1 MAQPSLY
8 RPLFLKI
15 YAALFA
21 LLAGTYFV
29 HYPWPGGAARLGE
42 LARATGLLFAAA
54 AVGRQIMRSG
64 RFPALGSAAE
74 SLVWAV
80 ALGVAPL
87 PLLLLGAGAAGF
99 FSPEGVRLIGV
110 VWALGGAFQWTGLV
124 RDLGRAARPAGFPGP
139 LALGVLGLGL
149 LCAGAPPTYYD
160 SLVYHLALPLR
171 YLQEGRVGFVP
182 FNHYSHFPQN
192 MEMIFGWFLAM
203 GSDVAAQVFTLGNAA
218 LTGLLLWSVG
228 PRTGRRWDLVLFLT
242 APCVLLLS
250 TETYVEAP
258 LALYTF
264 LTVLGVERGLRSG
277 DRRWFLWAGVAAGFA
292 AGIKYTAILT
302 PLVLTPMLLFYSRTS
317 WRERGAR
324 LAVFGG
330 TALAVFLPWLIKN
343 YIFTGGNP
351 VFPFLPALFP
361 ARHVYLA
368 EASARS
374 YFQVLDEY
382 RGSSSL
388 LWDLFRV
395 PLRLVSNATSFG
407 GGFDVTGDLGWA
419 LPLLLLPLGFFAVRS
434 GRRFVWVYVLLHVVL
449 WASLRPVLRFLFPI
463 FPLVCWVVGEGA
475 STAAERWS
483 VWARRAAG
491 AAAGIFIVLN
501 GVQFYWVERVR
512 DPFPV
517 AFGLE
522 TRDKYLTAKL
532 DYYPAMAFM
541 EKNLPA
547 DARVLFLG
555 DQRAYYCPRRH
566 LAPMALLPA
575 PIRLWAEESGNG
587 AALEAKLRALGFT
600 HVYFNEREAARLK
613 NYGVLDLTEK
623 GTRVFTEFLQR
634 STPVFRTA
642 DQAVLA
648 LGGSA

>member
-1 MAQPSLY
+1 MAQPALH

-15 YAALFA
+15 YVPVFA
-21 LLAGTYFV
+21 LLAGTYFFY
-29 HYPWPGGAARLGE
+29 YPWPGGGARLGE
-42 LARATGLLFAAA
+42 LARAGGLLFAAA
-54 AVGRQIMRSG
+54 AVGRQILRSG
-64 RFPALGSAAE
+64 RFPAIESAAE

-80 ALGVAPL
+80 ALGLIPL
-87 PLLLLGAGAAGF
+87 ALLLLGAGVLGF
-99 FSPEGVRLIGV
+99 YSPEGVRLAGV
-110 VWALGGAFQWTGLV
+110 LWALGGAFQWVGLAK
-124 RDLGRAARPAGFPGP
+124 DLGRAGRPTGG
-139 LALGVLGLGL
+139 LGALTVGILVLGL
-149 LCAGAPPTYYD
+149 LCAWAPPTYYD

-203 GSDVAAQVFTLGNAA
+203 GSDVSAHLFVLGCAA
-218 LTGLLLWSVG
+218 LTGLLLWAVG
-228 PRTGRRWDLVLFLT
+228 SRSGRRWDLVLFLT
-242 APCVLLLS
+242 APCVVLLS

-258 LALYTF
+258 LALVTF
-264 LTVLGVERGLRSG
+264 LTVLGVERGVRSG
-277 DRRWFLWAGVAAGFA
+277 DRRWFWGAGLAAGFA

-302 PLVLTPMLLFYSRTS
+302 PLVLTPMILFYPRTS
-317 WRERGAR
+317 WRERAVR

-330 TALAVFLPWLIKN
+330 TALGVFLPWLVKN
-343 YIFTGGNP
+343 YVFTGGNP
-351 VFPFLPALFP
+351 VFPFLPSLFP

-374 YFQVLDEY
+374 YFQVLEEY
-382 RGSSSL
+382 KGSSSL

-419 LPLLLLPLGFFAVRS
+419 LPLLLLPLGFFAVRP
-434 GRRFVWVYVLLHVVL
+434 GRRFVWVYVLLHLVL
-449 WASLRPVLRFLFPI
+449 WASLRPVLRFLFPV
-463 FPLVCWVVGEGA
+463 FPLVCWVAGEGA
-475 STAAERWS
+475 VAVVERWP
-483 VWARRAAG
+483 VWARRGAG
-491 AAAGIFIVLN
+491 VVAGMFLLLN

-522 TRDKYLTAKL
+522 TREKYLTAKL

-541 EKNLPA
+541 GKNLPP

-575 PIRLWAEESGNG
+575 PIRAWAESSANG
-587 AALEAKLRALGFT
+587 ADLAGKLRALGFT
-600 HVYFNEREAARLK
+600 HVYFNEGEAVRLK
-613 NYGVLDLTEK
+613 SYGVLDFSEK
-623 GTRVFTEFLQR
+623 GARVFAEFLQKT
-634 STPVFRTA
+634 TPVFRTA
-642 DQAVLA
+642 DQAVLS
-648 LGGSA
+648 LGEGA

>member
-1 MAQPSLY
+1 MAQPTFY

-21 LLAGTYFV
+21 LLAGTYFF

-42 LARATGLLFAAA
+42 LVRALGLLFAAA

-64 RFPALGSAAE
+64 RFPPLENALE
-74 SLVWAV
+74 SLVWSV
-80 ALGVAPL
+80 ALGLAPL
-87 PLLLLGAGAAGF
+87 PLLLLGVGALGF
-99 FSPEGVRLIGV
+99 YSPEGVRLVWV
-110 VWALGGAFQWTGLV
+110 VWALGGAFQWVGLAK
-124 RDLGRAARPAGFPGP
+124 DLGRTERPAGLLGA
-139 LALGVLGLGL
+139 LAGGVLGLGL
-149 LCAGAPPTYYD
+149 MCAWAPPTYYD

-192 MEMIFGWFLAM
+192 MEMIFGWFLSM
-203 GSDVAAQVFTLGNAA
+203 GSDVAAHVFTLGCAA
-218 LTGLLLWSVG
+218 LTGLLLGSVG
-228 PRTGRRWDLVLFLT
+228 PRSGRRWDLVLFLT

-264 LTVLGVERGLRSG
+264 LTVLGVERGLRMG
-277 DRRWFLWAGVAAGFA
+277 GRRWFFWAGIAAGFA

-302 PLVLTPMLLFYSRTS
+302 PMVLTLMILLYPRTT
-317 WRERGAR
+317 WRERGTR
-324 LAVFGG
+324 LAIFGG
-330 TALAVFLPWLIKN
+330 AALAVFLPWLIKN

-351 VFPFLPALFP
+351 VFPFLPSLFP
-361 ARHVYLA
+361 ARRVYLA
-368 EASARS
+368 EASARA

-419 LPLLLLPLGFFAVRS
+419 LPLLLLPLGFFAVRP
-434 GRRFVWVYVLLHVVL
+434 GRRFVWVYLLLHVAL
-449 WASLRPVLRFLFPI
+449 WASFRPVLRFLFPV
-463 FPLVCWVVGEGA
+463 FPLVCWVAGEGA
-475 STAAERWS
+475 AAVLERGSAWT
-483 VWARRAAG
+483 RRAAG
-491 AAAGIFIVLN
+491 AVAGMFIVLN

-517 AFGLE
+517 ALGLE
-522 TRDKYLTAKL
+522 TRDQYLATKL
-532 DYYPAMAFM
+532 DYYPAMVFM
-541 EKNLPA
+541 EKNLPS

-566 LAPMALLPA
+566 VAPMALLPA
-575 PIRLWAEESGNG
+575 PIRSWAEESEDG
-587 AALEAKLRALGFT
+587 AALDAKLRAQGFT
-600 HVYFNEREAARLK
+600 HLFFNEREAARLK

-623 GTRVFTEFLQR
+623 GARVFTEFLKR
-634 STPVFRTA
+634 STPIFRTA
-642 DQAVLA
+642 DQVVLV
-648 LGGSA
+648 LGGGA